1 MKELKEIQFQNGS
14 ITLNANRVKGAIL
27 PRKVAD
33 LDQDI
38 TIQSD
43 TIVEGAVFGYK
54 IEIKSGDTDIHGA
67 LFAQKELYINSD
79 ATGNIKFRKCV
90 GSSGS
95 VVSHGKNCELL
106 FLSDINAKDVRL
118 TNAFVA
124 GSIYADEITLVN
136 CVVIG
141 GVFAAQNLDI
151 KSSVI
156 GTFNSPQV
164 AIDGEISLLLP
175 SAFSVEAIK
184 YNAATTKLYNLS
196 LADLGSIY
204 RNMPELPNTGRIEM
218 NLENDEL
225 KSVLNDDE
233 QQMLVRSYTVI
244 GKVLAASLLDWDKMQ
259 NFMLL
264 SAASLGSHLL
274 KSYDL
279 GDDINGNK
287 AELNPESISKFFFG
301 ILNGEYAIQSISG
314 SFSIENIAEG
324 FRNA

>member
-27 PRKVAD
+27 PQRVAD

-38 TIQSD
+38 IIQSD
-43 TIVEGAVFGYK
+43 TVIEGAVFGYK
-54 IEIKSGDTDIHGA
+54 IEIKNGDVEIEGA
-67 LFAQKELYINSD
+67 VFAQKELYINSD
-79 ATGNIKFRKCV
+79 AAGSVKFRKSV
-90 GSSGS
+90 GTSGS
-95 VVSHGKNCELL
+95 VVSHAKGCDLL

-124 GSIYADEITLVN
+124 GSIFADEITLVN
-136 CVVIG
+136 CVVVG
-141 GVFAAQNLDI
+141 GLFATQNIDMKNSI
-151 KSSVI
+151 V
-156 GTFNSPQV
+156 GTFNSQQV
-164 AIDGEISLLLP
+164 AMDGEVSLLLP

-204 RNMPELPNTGRIEM
+204 RKMPQLPNTGRIEM
-218 NLENDEL
+218 NLENDEQ
-225 KSVLNDDE
+225 KSVLSDE
-233 QQMLVRSYTVI
+233 DQQMLVRSYTVI

-264 SAASLGSHLL
+264 SAASLSTHLL

-287 AELNPESISKFFFG
+287 AELTPEAISKFFFS
-301 ILNGEYAIQSISG
+301 ILSGEYQINSISG
-314 SFSIENIAEG
+314 AFSIDNIAEG
-324 FRNA
+324 FKNA

>member
-1 MKELKEIQFQNGS
+1 MKELKEIQFQNGA
-14 ITLNANRVKGAIL
+14 ITLNTNRVKGAIL
-27 PRKVAD
+27 PQRVAD

-38 TIQSD
+38 IIQCD

-54 IEIKSGDTDIHGA
+54 IEIKSGDVDIEGA

-79 ATGNIKFRKCV
+79 AKGSIKFRKCV
-90 GSSGS
+90 GTSGS
-95 VVSHGKNCELL
+95 VVSHAKNCELL
-106 FLSDINAKDVRL
+106 FLSDVNAKDVRL

-124 GSIYADEITLVN
+124 GSIFADEITLVN

-141 GVFAAQNLDI
+141 GVFATQSLDV
-151 KSSVI
+151 KSSIV

-164 AIDGEISLLLP
+164 AMDGEVSLLLP
-175 SAFSVEAIK
+175 SAFSVEGIK

-204 RNMPELPNTGRIEM
+204 RKKPELPNTGRIEM

-225 KSVLNDDE
+225 KSVLTDDD

-264 SAASLGSHLL
+264 SAASLSSHLL
-274 KSYDL
+274 KGYDL
-279 GDDINGNK
+279 GDDINGNR
-287 AELNPESISKFFFG
+287 AELTPEAISRFFFG
-301 ILNGEYAIQSISG
+301 ILNGEYTINAISG
-314 SFSIENIAEG
+314 AFSIENIADG
-324 FRNA
+324 FRNI